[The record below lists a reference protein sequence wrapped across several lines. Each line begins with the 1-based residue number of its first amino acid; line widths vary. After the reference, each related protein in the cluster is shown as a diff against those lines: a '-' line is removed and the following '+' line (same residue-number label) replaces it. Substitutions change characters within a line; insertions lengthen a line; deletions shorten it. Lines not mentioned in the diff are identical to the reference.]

1 MDYQDKALIEYSNL
15 SLERKKINVMYLTSL
30 ESSLPRVEVLTGF
43 DWVAKRLD
51 ISNEIFLLKHYFQ
64 NIWEFIERK
73 FVEQKVGLRVLF
85 SIKLD
90 NVLETN
96 TIDDTRSKIKDR
108 AKGRFQAEEHDH
120 VCFPETC
127 KKAIKSKEDGE
138 TKEKIY
144 GSNCLGAKKK
154 KKKLMKKNKKG
165 KYWKR
170 EVYEKNTFCLENK
183 Q

>member
-1 MDYQDKALIEYSNL
+1 MAYQDKALIEYSNL

-154 KKKLMKKNKKG
+154 KKNSWKKTRKENIEKEKYMKKIPF
-165 KYWKR
+165 
-170 EVYEKNTFCLENK
+170 V
-183 Q
+183 

>member
-1 MDYQDKALIEYSNL
+1 MAYQDKALIEYSNL

-96 TIDDTRSKIKDR
+96 IIDDTRSKIKDR
-108 AKGRFQAEEHDH
+108 TKGRFQVEEHDH

-154 KKKLMKKNKKG
+154 KKTHEKKQERKILKKRSIWK
-165 KYWKR
+165 KYLLFRK
-170 EVYEKNTFCLENK
+170 
-183 Q
+183 